1 MDGRAALR
9 CRVLAPTSAATVL
22 VVEDDPLLREL
33 YRQVLVAARYRPVMV
48 VDGIDALLQIEAG
61 TPDVVVLD
69 LGLPR
74 VSGWDVYR
82 ELRARVDTR
91 RLPIIVVTGNTLRDI
106 DPSDL
111 AAFLTKP
118 FKPEKLAEAVDKAL
132 GL

>member
-1 MDGRAALR
+1 M
-9 CRVLAPTSAATVL
+9 LAPAPAATVL

-33 YRQVLVAARYRPVMV
+33 YRLVLVAARYRPIMV

-61 TPDVVVLD
+61 MPDVVVLD
-69 LGLPR
+69 LALPR

-82 ELRARVDTR
+82 ELRARADTR
-91 RLPIIVVTGNTLRDI
+91 QLPIIVVSGNTLRDI
-106 DPSDL
+106 DQRDL
-111 AAFLTKP
+111 AAFLPKP